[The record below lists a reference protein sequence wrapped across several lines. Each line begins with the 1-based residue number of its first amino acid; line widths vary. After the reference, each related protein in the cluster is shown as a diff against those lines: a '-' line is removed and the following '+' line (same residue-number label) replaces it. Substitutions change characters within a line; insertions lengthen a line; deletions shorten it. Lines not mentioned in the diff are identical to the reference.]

1 MRNIGEPKRN
11 QLSQLHPAK
20 EHCTHQLHPTK
31 EHCSHQ
37 LHPTKERCLFFLY
50 TAAKFVSSITLLYL
64 QHPNALSELLQLPV
78 ALPELPPPR
87 T

>member
-11 QLSQLHPAK
+11 QLSQLHPTK

-37 LHPTKERCLFFLY
+37 LHPQGALLVFLH

-64 QHPNALSELLQLPV
+64 QHPNALPELLQLPV

>member
-11 QLSQLHPAK
+11 QLSQLHPTK

-50 TAAKFVSSITLLYL
+50 RCQVCLIDHFAVSS
-64 QHPNALSELLQLPV
+64 ASEC
-78 ALPELPPPR
+78 
-87 T
+87 TS